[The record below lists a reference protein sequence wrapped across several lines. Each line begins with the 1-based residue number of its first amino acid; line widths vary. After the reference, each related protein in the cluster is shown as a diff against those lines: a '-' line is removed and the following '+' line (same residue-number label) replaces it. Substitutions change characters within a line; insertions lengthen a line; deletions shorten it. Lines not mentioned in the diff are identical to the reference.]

1 MRRNRRSRPS
11 NPRENPAVAVKK
23 PERGIFCFGLTRRSE
38 VFTAACRRC
47 SIRLLRGLEMLRI
60 ASDALTFDD
69 VLLLPAHSQLL
80 PSEVDLKTRLT
91 REISLS
97 IPIMSSAMD
106 TVTEARLAIAIA
118 QEGGIGIVHKNMSI
132 ESQMQEVRAVKKFE
146 TGIIRDP
153 ITIEPH
159 RTVAE
164 LLALT
169 QDNRISGVPVVEG
182 DALVGIVTA
191 RDIRFEKRLDARV
204 RDAMTPKERLVTA
217 PENATFNQVT
227 KLLHEHRIEKVLLV
241 NSAFQLKGM
250 VTVKDI
256 HKSQAFPD
264 ACKDEAGQLRVGAG
278 VGAAADTNDR
288 VDALIEAGADVIVV
302 DTAHGHAQS
311 VLNQVSLIKQRYP
324 HMQVVGGNVATR
336 GGAQAMLAAGA
347 DAIKVGIGPGSICT
361 TRIIAGIGVPQVT
374 AVSEAAAAANE
385 VDVPVIADGGIRYSG
400 DIAKAVA
407 AGASSVMVGS
417 LLAGTEEAPGEVE
430 LYQGRT
436 YKSYRGMGSLGAMG
450 DRHGSSDRY
459 FQQIEGDGGK
469 LVPEGIEG
477 RVPFRG
483 PVGPIIHQLLGGLRA
498 SMGYTGSADIEAMR
512 TNPEFIRISA
522 ASMAESHVHD
532 VAITKEAPN
541 YPLR

>member
-1 MRRNRRSRPS
+1 
-11 NPRENPAVAVKK
+11 
-23 PERGIFCFGLTRRSE
+23 
-38 VFTAACRRC
+38 
-47 SIRLLRGLEMLRI
+47 MLRI
-60 ASDALTFDD
+60 AYDALTFDD
-69 VLLLPAHSQLL
+69 VLLLPAHSQVL

-91 REISLS
+91 RSISLNM
-97 IPIMSSAMD
+97 PIMSSAMD
-106 TVTEARLAIAIA
+106 TVTEARLAIAVA
-118 QEGGIGIVHKNMSI
+118 QEGGIGVVHKNMSI
-132 ESQMQEVRAVKKFE
+132 EAQSREVRAVKKYE

-153 ITIEPH
+153 ITIDPN

-169 QDNRISGVPVVEG
+169 QEHGISGVPVVEG
-182 DALVGIVTA
+182 DRLVGIVTA
-191 RDIRFEKRLDARV
+191 RDVRFEKRLDALV
-204 RDAMTPKERLVTA
+204 RHAMTPKDKLVTA
-217 PENATFNQVT
+217 PEDASFDAIT

-241 NSAFQLKGM
+241 NAVFELRGM

-256 HKSQAFPD
+256 HKSQAFPN

-278 VGAAADTNDR
+278 VGAAADTDER

-302 DTAHGHAQS
+302 DTAHGHAQA

-324 HMQVVGGNVATR
+324 HMQVIGGNVATKA
-336 GGAQAMLAAGA
+336 GAQALLAAGA

-361 TRIIAGIGVPQVT
+361 TRVVAGIGVPQVT
-374 AVSEAAAAANE
+374 AVAEAVAAANE
-385 VDVPVIADGGIRYSG
+385 VGVPVIADGGIRYSG
-400 DIAKAVA
+400 DIAKAIA

-417 LLAGTEEAPGEVE
+417 LFAGTDEAPGEVE

-436 YKSYRGMGSLGAMG
+436 YKSYRGMGSMGAMG

-459 FQQIEGDGGK
+459 FQDMETDGRK

-477 RVPFRG
+477 RVPYRG
-483 PVGPIIHQLLGGLRA
+483 PVGPIVHQLIGGLRA
-498 SMGYTGSADIEAMR
+498 AMGYTGAADMETMR
-512 TNPEFIRISA
+512 AAPQFVRISA
-522 ASMAESHVHD
+522 ASMAENHVHD

>member
-1 MRRNRRSRPS
+1 
-11 NPRENPAVAVKK
+11 
-23 PERGIFCFGLTRRSE
+23 
-38 VFTAACRRC
+38 
-47 SIRLLRGLEMLRI
+47 MLRI

-169 QDNRISGVPVVEG
+169 QENRISGVPVVEG

-217 PENATFNQVT
+217 PENATFNEVT

-256 HKSQAFPD
+256 HKAQAFPD

-407 AGASSVMVGS
+407 AGRQFGDGGQ
-417 LLAGTEEAPGEVE
+417 LAGRTEEAPGEVE

-450 DRHGSSDRY
+450 DRHGSSDRI
-459 FQQIEGDGGK
+459 FS
-469 LVPEGIEG
+469 
-477 RVPFRG
+477 R
-483 PVGPIIHQLLGGLRA
+483 LRA
-498 SMGYTGSADIEAMR
+498 M
-512 TNPEFIRISA
+512 A
-522 ASMAESHVHD
+522 ASWCRKALKAECPFAGRWGRSS
-532 VAITKEAPN
+532 ISC
-541 YPLR
+541 